1 MASSKPRVRF
11 APSPTGYL
19 HIGGART
26 ALFNWLYARKHG
38 GTFVLRIEDTDQARS
53 TEESLRAILESMKWL
68 GLDWDE
74 GPGVGGPHGPY
85 TQMERLALY
94 KEFADRMVREGTAY
108 RCYATKEELDAL
120 RKQLPPK
127 EQDRFV
133 YPRLW
138 RDKTEQDWLEG
149 KPYVV
154 RFKTPLTGETT
165 FHDEVFGDITTP
177 HNQIQDFVL
186 MRSDGVPL
194 YNFGAAVDDIT
205 MGITLVARG
214 RDHIINTA
222 PQVLI
227 YQALGYPLP
236 RLAHLPMMLA
246 PDGKKLSKREGRKFG
261 IPISVTRFD
270 DEQGRLDGYRE
281 LGFTPDALLSY
292 LIRFGWSHGDQEEFT
307 RQEMIDLFDFAGASR
322 ADGKFD
328 MKKCVALS
336 LKTLK
341 DERLTTTDEY
351 LSRVAPFI
359 DALAP
364 DGAAGEGFRRRAA
377 DKDYLRKALV
387 TYRERAQTLI
397 EAAAGLAIY
406 LRDEAV
412 IEPAAQAKFLVPAQV
427 EKLKGLRDAVAKAET
442 FTAAAL
448 EEKVNEYLTANS
460 LLIKDVA
467 QPARVALT
475 GRTAS
480 PGLFEVMEVLGR
492 EATLARLDR
501 GAELAA
507 QAPAA
512 QG

>member
-1 MASSKPRVRF
+1 MSKPRVRF

-38 GTFVLRIEDTDQARS
+38 GQFVLRIEDTDQARS

-85 TQMERLALY
+85 TQTERLALY
-94 KEFADRMVREGTAY
+94 KEFADQMVREGTAY

-138 RDKTEQDWLEG
+138 RDKTEKDWPQD

-177 HNQIQDFVL
+177 HSQIQDFVL
-186 MRSDGVPL
+186 VRSDGFPL

-227 YQALGYPLP
+227 YKALGRELP
-236 RLAHLPMMLA
+236 RFAHLPMMLA
-246 PDGKKLSKREGRKFG
+246 PDGKKLSKREGRKYG
-261 IPISVTRFD
+261 IPISVTHFRD
-270 DEQGRLDGYRE
+270 DDGPLDGYRE
-281 LGFTPDALLSY
+281 LGYTPDALLCY
-292 LIRFGWSHGDQEEFT
+292 LMRFGWSHGDQEEFT
-307 RQEMIDLFDFAGASR
+307 RQEMIDLFDFTGASR
-322 ADGKFD
+322 SDGKFD
-328 MKKCVALS
+328 MKKCQAIS
-336 LKTLK
+336 LKMLK
-341 DERLTTTDEY
+341 EEKYTPTDEY
-351 LSRVAPFI
+351 LRRLRPFLEAQGMTPR
-359 DALAP
+359 DDAWMHKALA
-364 DGAAGEGFRRRAA
+364 
-377 DKDYLRKALV
+377 
-387 TYRERAQTLI
+387 TYRERAQTLAQCADGFSVYLKPLDAI
-397 EAAAGLAIY
+397 DPALAQKFLTREKAGWLRDLRGALASTEPFVRDEIAKTMPAFAEAKGLAM
-406 LRDEAV
+406 
-412 IEPAAQAKFLVPAQV
+412 
-427 EKLKGLRDAVAKAET
+427 
-442 FTAAAL
+442 
-448 EEKVNEYLTANS
+448 
-460 LLIKDVA
+460 KDIG
-467 QPARVALT
+467 QPTRVALT
-475 GRTAS
+475 GRTAT
-480 PGLFEVMEVLGR
+480 PGLDDVMEVLGKD
-492 EATLARLDR
+492 ETLARLDR
-501 GAELAA
+501 AAEIADKS
-507 QAPAA
+507 
-512 QG
+512 